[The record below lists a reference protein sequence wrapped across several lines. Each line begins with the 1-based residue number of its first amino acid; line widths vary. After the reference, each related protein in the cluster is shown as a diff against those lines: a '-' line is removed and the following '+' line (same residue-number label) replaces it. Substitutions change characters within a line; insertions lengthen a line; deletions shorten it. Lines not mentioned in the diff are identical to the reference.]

1 MSVRVK
7 PSFVIFDIRALWRS
21 AHERERQSARMS
33 KITNDGLTRSGAG
46 CYYISTHMAT
56 VGVKGSTCR
65 MNAEAKVTDVFSR
78 SSSNT
83 CRTSRTRIQTTGA
96 RAYAM
101 TKKDIDYYVDECN
114 AVQINYWSC
123 GQASS
128 VWSSRSVGPLTVQLH
143 FAYRP
148 ASIIISRCSS
158 DQSSHLY
165 RNIHS
170 PVTDIATWARSQLH
184 DTEII
189 PQIWWS
195 LTLFTDSS
203 IF

>member
-1 MSVRVK
+1 
-7 PSFVIFDIRALWRS
+7 
-21 AHERERQSARMS
+21 
-33 KITNDGLTRSGAG
+33 
-46 CYYISTHMAT
+46 
-56 VGVKGSTCR
+56 

-101 TKKDIDYYVDECN
+101 TKKDIDHYVDECN

-148 ASIIISRCSS
+148 ASIIISRSE
-158 DQSSHLY
+158 QSSLPEYSLPRHRHRNMSAVTVTRYGNNTTNMMKFDALY
-165 RNIHS
+165 WQFYFLAVIRC
-170 PVTDIATWARSQLH
+170 AFCL
-184 DTEII
+184 
-189 PQIWWS
+189 
-195 LTLFTDSS
+195 LFY
-203 IF
+203 